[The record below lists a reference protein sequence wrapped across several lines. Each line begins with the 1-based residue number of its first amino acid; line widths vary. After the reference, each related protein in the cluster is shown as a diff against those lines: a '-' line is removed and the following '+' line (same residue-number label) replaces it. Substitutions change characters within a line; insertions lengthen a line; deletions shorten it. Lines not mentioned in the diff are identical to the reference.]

1 MMSELGGLISEIV
14 KYGWPPVVVGAVVYI
29 ILRGEVNFRYPR
41 K

>member
-1 MMSELGGLISEIV
+1 MSELIV
-14 KYGWPPVVVGAVVYI
+14 SIAKFGWLPVAIAALVYI

>member
-1 MMSELGGLISEIV
+1 MEHPAIA
-14 KYGWPPVVVGAVVYI
+14 KYGWPQVVIAAAIYI

>member
-14 KYGWPPVVVGAVVYI
+14 KYGWPPVLIAAIVYI